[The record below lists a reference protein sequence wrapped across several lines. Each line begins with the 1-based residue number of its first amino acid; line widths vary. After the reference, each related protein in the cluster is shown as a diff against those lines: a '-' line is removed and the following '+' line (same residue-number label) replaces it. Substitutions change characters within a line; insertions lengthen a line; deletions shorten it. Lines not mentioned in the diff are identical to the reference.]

1 MSLLLVTLL
10 LLTLIL
16 VASEYDWKGAL
27 FFTLVTGFLQDPI
40 RKLAENDSSYFGI
53 LAFICFF
60 TCFMLLKSRH
70 KLWYID
76 YICWSNPRVI
86 SLLPIFFY
94 LIILQAFNS
103 YARFGDL
110 ILSTAGVFFYILP
123 VTALWVGFHIGTDP
137 RLLRNLLTTYVMFCS
152 IFAISIL
159 LGLFGFENNLLKEV
173 GGGLEITGLDRVGQ
187 SGLWR
192 TSEIAGWH
200 LAAGACF
207 SFILGITETKGFQQ
221 NIYFFIT
228 IAFTLL
234 STSTGRRKA
243 LGLVILFIAV
253 YLLYYSMNVNSS
265 KVSRILTTF
274 SLVALASFISY
285 EVFLGSADQ
294 SVLDP
299 YLDRSSTI
307 TVEQTQE
314 RFGFQGI
321 GAFVKGLEIAGPLGF
336 GVGAGAN
343 AGSTGFGGSRQSIQ
357 SLGYVS
363 EGGGGRI
370 VAELGGIGIA
380 IIGFLI
386 FNIVILYLK
395 NFKFAKYYLPSD
407 VLLTL
412 IGLVIFSIVN
422 FITFFTASQLYN
434 DFFVLILIGISA
446 GTFLAVPILASQ
458 YRELD
463 GQQYE

>member
-1 MSLLLVTLL
+1 
-10 LLTLIL
+10 
-16 VASEYDWKGAL
+16 
-27 FFTLVTGFLQDPI
+27 
-40 RKLAENDSSYFGI
+40 
-53 LAFICFF
+53 
-60 TCFMLLKSRH
+60 
-70 KLWYID
+70 
-76 YICWSNPRVI
+76 
-86 SLLPIFFY
+86 
-94 LIILQAFNS
+94 
-103 YARFGDL
+103 L